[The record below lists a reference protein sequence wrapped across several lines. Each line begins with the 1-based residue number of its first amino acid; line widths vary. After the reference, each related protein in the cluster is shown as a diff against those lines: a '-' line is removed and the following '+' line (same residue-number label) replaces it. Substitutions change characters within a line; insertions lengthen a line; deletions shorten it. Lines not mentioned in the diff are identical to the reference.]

1 MNFSYPFIRRPVGT
15 TLLAIGLFLIGCVA
29 YSFLP
34 VASLPSFELP
44 TVRVSASRPGADP
57 ATMAAS
63 VAAPLERRLGEIA
76 GVSEIT
82 SVSSLG
88 SSNITIQFDLGRS
101 IDGAGRDV
109 QAALNAAA
117 TDLPSDLPT
126 LPTFRKVNPAA
137 FPIFILAMTS
147 PTISAAEIYNIA
159 DTVVVQRLSQ
169 VEGVAEVVATGAEQP
184 AVRVQFNPV
193 ALASI
198 GLSAED
204 VRNAIVNANAAG
216 PLGVLDGDG
225 QSVTLGSNGQLWDP
239 RDFNPIIVKS
249 NNGSVVR
256 LTDVASVKRGVRNN
270 FSAAWFNRQPA
281 VLLTV
286 TRQANSNIIETVD
299 HLKEVLDDLKNWIPA
314 DVHISVLSDRS
325 QTIRASVRDMQ
336 ITLGIT
342 AVLVML
348 VVLVFLRR
356 TTPTVAAG
364 ITVPLSLAGTCALMW
379 LAGFSIDNLSLM
391 ALAVSVGFVVDDAI
405 VMIENV
411 FRNLEA
417 GSSPLRATIE
427 GAKQIGFTVIS
438 ISISLVAAFIPLL
451 FMGGIIG
458 RLFREFSVTLAFAI
472 LVSTVVSISV
482 TPMICA
488 HFVRAPPSPDATRID
503 RFVEGVL
510 RWLIRGYDYSL
521 SVVLRH
527 RTLTLIVWVA
537 TIALTVSLYYKVPKS
552 DFPEDDTGL
561 IFGSTEAATDVSYG
575 TMRDLQLRAAD
586 IVLADKAVDGIGSFV
601 GTSGNATVNQGRIF
615 ISLKPLSER
624 KLSTGQVVERLR
636 NELKAIPGFNVFM
649 VPTRDVRVGGR
660 SSKAQYQFTLWSPEV
675 DDLQHWTPLVLQKV
689 RSIADSAGLTDITT
703 DREQGGLQ
711 ADVVIDRA
719 AASRLCVAVQDIDN
733 ALNDAFAQRQISTYY
748 TQRNQYRVVLE
759 IDPTFQ
765 RDPTDLSRV
774 YVQASA
780 APRPST
786 SATAAAAGATAAPG
800 CAGHVTTS
808 APTSGSL
815 TSGNATS
822 PTNNTGVVS
831 GAALNQVPLS
841 AVAQFRKSAAPLVVN
856 HQGQFPAVTITY
868 NLKPGVGIEEASAKL
883 VQAVNDLHMPDT
895 MHAEFAGDVKAFAAT
910 VNAQPWLI
918 LAALIAVYIVLGVL
932 YESLAHPLTIISTLP
947 SAGLGALLA
956 LLLSGTELTVIAFIG
971 IILLIGIVKKNGIM
985 MVDFA
990 LDGERERGLSPERA
1004 IHEACLER
1012 FRPILMTTMAA
1023 LLGAVPLMLA
1033 VGPGAELRRPL
1044 GITIIGGLVVSQA
1057 LTLYTT
1063 PVIYLLLDGLHRGL
1077 GGAAGH
1083 SFAAKAG
1090 RRAHRERS
1098 FALRGV
1104 GADGGGGE

>member
-356 TTPTVAAG
+356 ATPTVAAG

-379 LAGFSIDNLSLM
+379 F
-391 ALAVSVGFVVDDAI
+391 
-405 VMIENV
+405 
-411 FRNLEA
+411 
-417 GSSPLRATIE
+417 
-427 GAKQIGFTVIS
+427 
-438 ISISLVAAFIPLL
+438 
-451 FMGGIIG
+451 
-458 RLFREFSVTLAFAI
+458 
-472 LVSTVVSISV
+472 
-482 TPMICA
+482 
-488 HFVRAPPSPDATRID
+488 
-503 RFVEGVL
+503 
-510 RWLIRGYDYSL
+510 
-521 SVVLRH
+521 
-527 RTLTLIVWVA
+527 
-537 TIALTVSLYYKVPKS
+537 
-552 DFPEDDTGL
+552 
-561 IFGSTEAATDVSYG
+561 
-575 TMRDLQLRAAD
+575 
-586 IVLADKAVDGIGSFV
+586 
-601 GTSGNATVNQGRIF
+601 
-615 ISLKPLSER
+615 
-624 KLSTGQVVERLR
+624 
-636 NELKAIPGFNVFM
+636 
-649 VPTRDVRVGGR
+649 
-660 SSKAQYQFTLWSPEV
+660 
-675 DDLQHWTPLVLQKV
+675 
-689 RSIADSAGLTDITT
+689 
-703 DREQGGLQ
+703 
-711 ADVVIDRA
+711 
-719 AASRLCVAVQDIDN
+719 
-733 ALNDAFAQRQISTYY
+733 
-748 TQRNQYRVVLE
+748 
-759 IDPTFQ
+759 
-765 RDPTDLSRV
+765 
-774 YVQASA
+774 
-780 APRPST
+780 
-786 SATAAAAGATAAPG
+786 
-800 CAGHVTTS
+800 
-808 APTSGSL
+808 
-815 TSGNATS
+815 
-822 PTNNTGVVS
+822 
-831 GAALNQVPLS
+831 
-841 AVAQFRKSAAPLVVN
+841 
-856 HQGQFPAVTITY
+856 
-868 NLKPGVGIEEASAKL
+868 
-883 VQAVNDLHMPDT
+883 
-895 MHAEFAGDVKAFAAT
+895 
-910 VNAQPWLI
+910 
-918 LAALIAVYIVLGVL
+918 
-932 YESLAHPLTIISTLP
+932 
-947 SAGLGALLA
+947 
-956 LLLSGTELTVIAFIG
+956 
-971 IILLIGIVKKNGIM
+971 
-985 MVDFA
+985 
-990 LDGERERGLSPERA
+990 
-1004 IHEACLER
+1004 
-1012 FRPILMTTMAA
+1012 
-1023 LLGAVPLMLA
+1023 
-1033 VGPGAELRRPL
+1033 
-1044 GITIIGGLVVSQA
+1044 
-1057 LTLYTT
+1057 
-1063 PVIYLLLDGLHRGL
+1063 
-1077 GGAAGH
+1077 
-1083 SFAAKAG
+1083 
-1090 RRAHRERS
+1090 
-1098 FALRGV
+1098 
-1104 GADGGGGE
+1104 